1 MKDGIPGTQS
11 IDEWLIDQV
20 ISLFFFKSDFLFFEK
35 KNYRSLKEVPLVAMV
50 GALDLTVIQK

>member
-20 ISLFFFKSDFLFFEK
+20 IFLIFFESDFLFFEK
-35 KNYRSLKEVPLVAMV
+35 KYRSLKEVPLVAMV